1 MRVRVLFLT
10 SAPGS
15 GMLRDND
22 VDELGSW
29 RSDYKGPET
38 NSEAPKTNLSNYH
51 SSSEDDSI
59 DRWKHGDKTDTVKT
73 NNDESWDSD

>member
-1 MRVRVLFLT
+1 
-10 SAPGS
+10 
-15 GMLRDND
+15 MLP
-22 VDELGSW
+22 VAVCSETTMLMSLGSW

-38 NSEAPKTNLSNYH
+38 NSGAPKTNLSNYH

-73 NNDESWDSD
+73 NNDESWDSN